1 LFDIFYGMLDTG
13 CWIFDAGF
21 FYSALSKH
29 SAFLVLNFVYLV
41 FQLPCAEFINHKEH
55 KGFHNGH

>member
-1 LFDIFYGMLDTG
+1 MLD
-13 CWIFDAGF
+13 AGYRILDF
-21 FYSALSKH
+21 SNHLYAKH
-29 SAFLVLNFVYLV
+29 SAFVVLNFVYLV